1 MAASVMVWTAM
12 ELKQLKYLLALSE
25 LGSFSKAAVLLSV
38 AQPVLSRQIRSLEE
52 ELGVELLYRTGRGIV
67 VSEAGQIVI
76 EHARSIV
83 NAVGYISTEIDAMRD
98 DPIGRISI
106 GMPPTA
112 GSVLTAP
119 LIQRFHAEYPRIK
132 LKVQEGY
139 SGHVLEWLS
148 TGRIDVAILYNAP
161 KTSTLVTQPL
171 IEEELLLIGPGR
183 HPDTVLKGTIEGAQ
197 LAELP
202 LIMPSHPHGL
212 RVLVETLLGTL
223 RIYPNVEYEI
233 DSLTAVVNMVEQGLG
248 YTIPSLCSG
257 RLAGRER
264 PPGRQCN
271 RRAAHDPPSGARHLD
286 AEAGHQCDARAG
298 QDGDAAGARSGQG
311 RRVDAARPAGTLELS
326 RPSQPARLFRP
337 LDNRI
342 MPKRHH
348 SGRGEDV
355 LGSRRFAR
363 THLGRRLFAPGFLPA
378 GG

>member
-1 MAASVMVWTAM
+1 M
-12 ELKQLKYLLALSE
+12 ELKQLKYLLAVSE

-52 ELGVELLYRTGRGIV
+52 ELGVELLYRNGRGIV
-67 VSEAGQIVI
+67 VSEAGTIVV

-83 NAVGYISTEIDAMRD
+83 NAVGSISTEIDAMRE

-119 LIQRFHAEYPRIK
+119 LIQRFHEEYPRIK

-183 HPDTVLKGTIEGAQ
+183 HPDMAIKGPVQGAQ

-212 RVLVETLLGTL
+212 RVLVETLLGPL

-233 DSLTAVVNMVEQGLG
+233 DSLTAVINMVEQGLG
-248 YTIPSLCSG
+248 YTILPYAAVGSRVESG
-257 RLAGRER
+257 HLTASAIAEPRMI
-264 PPGRQCN
+264 
-271 RRAAHDPPSGARHLD
+271 RHLVL
-286 AEAGHQCDARAG
+286 ATSTQRPVTNATRALVKMVTQLARDLVR
-298 QDGDAAGARSGQG
+298 DGVWMPRAQ
-311 RRVDAARPAGTLELS
+311 
-326 RPSQPARLFRP
+326 
-337 LDNRI
+337 LD
-342 MPKRHH
+342 
-348 SGRGEDV
+348 G
-355 LGSRRFAR
+355 
-363 THLGRRLFAPGFLPA
+363 
-378 GG
+378 